1 MNLVNKHDDILR
13 GITIEDVITT
23 CYSNL
28 PKEDINE
35 KTVKDE
41 FKNIL
46 NMAIE
51 DANFEINDKMEFILK
66 ELDVKSK
73 KDKASRMAY
82 QSSR

>member
-23 CYSNL
+23 CHSNL

-41 FKNIL
+41 FN
-46 NMAIE
+46 
-51 DANFEINDKMEFILK
+51 
-66 ELDVKSK
+66 
-73 KDKASRMAY
+73 